1 MALIINGTKY
11 SSSRLFKRD
20 RNMKK
25 KKICV
30 VSSTRAEYGILKPL
44 ILKLKKCTEWE
55 IQVIITGAHLVE
67 KLGNTY
73 QEAEQDGIGIFAKI
87 PINTDGNTEYDISLI
102 MANALIE
109 FGRYFQEEK
118 PDLLFVV
125 GDRTEI
131 LAICAAAVNAH
142 VIIAHLHGGEIT
154 RGAIDDYVR
163 HAITKMS
170 YLHFASAEEYRRRII
185 QMGEEPERVF
195 CVGALG
201 VENILK
207 EKLLSREELEENIGF
222 PAGSDYA
229 VVTFHPVTLEPG
241 LADQQ
246 VKELFGAME
255 SRKDIFY
262 LVTKANADAGGDI
275 INQYMERKTEDC
287 PNMKL
292 VSSLG
297 MKHYLSVVK
306 YARFVLGNSSSG
318 IIEVPSF
325 GVPTINIGDRQ
336 SGRIMAKSIISCEP
350 KRQSILDAVEQA
362 MHMECSAY
370 ESPYGNGSASE
381 KIVEVIGDYFRSGQK
396 DLKKVFYDI
405 PYRIEA

>member
-1 MALIINGTKY
+1 MA
-11 SSSRLFKRD
+11 
-20 RNMKK
+20 K

-30 VSSTRAEYGILKPL
+30 VSATRAEYGILKPL
-44 ILKLKKCTEWE
+44 IIKLKKCTEWE
-55 IQVIITGAHLVE
+55 TQVIITGAHLVN

-73 QEAEQDGIGIFAKI
+73 REVEQDGIEIFAKV
-87 PINTDGNTEYDISLI
+87 PINTEGNTDYDISLI

-109 FGRYFQEEK
+109 FGRYFQKEK
-118 PDLLFVV
+118 PDLLIVL

-142 VIIAHLHGGEIT
+142 VAIAHLHGGEIT
-154 RGAIDDYVR
+154 QGAIDDYVR

-185 QMGEEPERVF
+185 QMGEEPKRVF
-195 CVGALG
+195 NVGALG

-207 EKLLSREELEENIGF
+207 EELLNREELGEEVGF
-222 PAGSDYA
+222 PAKGDYA
-229 VVTFHPVTLEPG
+229 VVTFHPATLEPG
-241 LADQQ
+241 TAELQ
-246 VKELFGAME
+246 VNELFCAMQ

-262 LVTKANADAGGDI
+262 LITKANADEGGDI
-275 INQYMERKTEDC
+275 INQFMEREAANY

-297 MKHYLSVVK
+297 MKRYLSAVK

-318 IIEVPSF
+318 IIEVPSL
-325 GVPTINIGDRQ
+325 GVPTVNVGDRQ
-336 SGRIMAKSIISCEP
+336 KGRIMARSIIFCEP
-350 KRQSILDAVEQA
+350 ERHSILNAMEQA
-362 MHMECSAY
+362 MHMENSTY

-381 KIVEVIGDYFRSGQK
+381 KIVEVVRSYFYSGQK
-396 DLKKVFYDI
+396 GLKKKFYDM
-405 PYRIEA
+405 PCLKRN